1 MNKTVEFAL
10 NKFPCVPHELRVDAA
25 VDKADT
31 QFTVDLSRLYHHYYT
46 DSYGAMPPI
55 PNHTNFEYL
64 KFLAASQDFRFLGAG
79 PGASSGK
86 KRTISNEMG
95 QAFCRYFLYE
105 FCGITYF
112 AHMDKVLN
120 KKTHPAFD
128 DMVIKRTQNGD
139 VPDYLCAKKSN
150 LPFIG
155 EAKGRFSNISFN
167 SAKFSD
173 WRRQFDRIAV
183 KDKYGINKKVKGYI
197 IGTKFSTAINR
208 ASNKTKLFAEDPET
222 VGDEAISNNFQG
234 LGRGCIAIH
243 YSRLISKLGL
253 NLLSESL
260 ELGFT
265 IPEQI
270 LFNLPIWRCVLP
282 ELKDFLFVGG
292 FYSESEPKMLETAT
306 GTVVFSPNILR
317 LRNPSPTFYGVSVP
331 VVAMVRQAS
340 LGNWNVLSDVPEL
353 PDTESRPSNLAWLR
367 DGSIS
372 GSLDFF
378 EFVGFQT
385 F

>member
-10 NKFPCVPHELRVDAA
+10 NKFPCVPHELRINAA

-46 DSYGAMPPI
+46 DCYGAMPPI
-55 PNHTNFEYL
+55 PNHANFEYL
-64 KFLAASQDFRFLGAG
+64 RFVSASGDFRFLGEG
-79 PGASSGK
+79 PGANTGK
-86 KRTISNEMG
+86 KRSISTELG

-112 AHMDKVLN
+112 AHMDRVLN

-128 DMVIKRTQNGD
+128 NMVIKRTQSGD

-155 EAKGRFSNISFN
+155 EAKGRFDSISFN
-167 SAKFSD
+167 NKEFSN
-173 WRRQFDRIAV
+173 WRQQFNRIVV
-183 KDKYGINKKVKGYI
+183 KDRHGINKKVKGYI
-197 IGTKFSTAINR
+197 VGTRFSTEMNKS
-208 ASNKTKLFAEDPET
+208 SNKTKLFAEDPET
-222 VGDEAISNNFQG
+222 IGEEAISDNFQG
-234 LGRGCIAIH
+234 IGRGCIAIH
-243 YSRLISKLGL
+243 YSRLVSKLGL

-260 ELGFT
+260 ELGFV

-270 LFNLPIWRCVLP
+270 SYNLPVWRCTFPPL
-282 ELKDFLFVGG
+282 ENFLFVGG
-292 FYSESEPKMLETAT
+292 FFSESEPNMSKTPT
-306 GTVVFSPNILR
+306 GTVIFSPNILR
-317 LRNPSPTFYGVSVP
+317 LDNPSPTFYGVSVP
-331 VVAMVRQAS
+331 VVQMVREAS
-340 LGNWNVLSDVPEL
+340 RGNWGVLSDVPEL
-353 PDTESRPSNLAWLR
+353 PDTEFRPSNLAWLR

-372 GSLDFF
+372 GGLEFF
-378 EFVGFQT
+378 ELIGIQT